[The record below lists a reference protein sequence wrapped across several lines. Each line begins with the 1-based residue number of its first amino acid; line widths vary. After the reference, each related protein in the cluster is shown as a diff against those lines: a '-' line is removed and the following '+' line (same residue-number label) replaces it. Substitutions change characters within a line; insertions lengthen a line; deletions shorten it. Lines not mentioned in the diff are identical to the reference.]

1 MSSYYS
7 SFIPGLSEPVQR
19 ALLDT
24 LPQCTMTLV
33 LDGLI
38 AYETAAP
45 PEAVRELPFV
55 TNTFYVLKAF
65 PRKEDRAVREM
76 AHEVANDRALK
87 IRDLPR
93 SKRSK
98 TFRVIPSLAN
108 QLQPLE
114 GKIMQALEKRVTEET
129 KLRPDRSKP
138 DYEFWLLQRSEGY
151 GFFSV
156 RLSQHKAYDKL
167 LEKGE
172 LRPELANVL
181 CRLSEPSPDE
191 TFLDP
196 FCGSGAIPVQRASF
210 PAGAII
216 ASDIRK
222 EKIEALKQRLKKL
235 SLAEKIVVRCDDALH
250 MARYD
255 SGSIHKIVTD
265 PPWGLFE
272 ELKLPLPE
280 FYEQM
285 TEEFC
290 RVLAPGG
297 LLVVVTAQTEVFEG
311 SIQRSESKLK
321 TRHRYNILL
330 SGKKASVYVLQ
341 RNSES

>member
-7 SFIPGLSEPVQR
+7 SFIPGLSQPVQK

-24 LPQCTMTLV
+24 LPQCTIKLV

-45 PEAVRELPFV
+45 PEVVRELPFV

-65 PRKEDRAVREM
+65 PHDEARPVKQM
-76 AHEVANDRALK
+76 AIEVVSDRALK
-87 IRDLPR
+87 IRDLPP
-93 SKRSK
+93 SKGSK

-114 GKIMQALEKRVTEET
+114 GKIMQALEKRVAEQT

-151 GFFSV
+151 GFFSA
-156 RLSQHKAYDKL
+156 RLSQHKSYDKIL
-167 LEKGE
+167 QKGE

-191 TFLDP
+191 MFLDP
-196 FCGSGAIPVQRASF
+196 FCGSGAIPIQRASF
-210 PAGAII
+210 PARAIV
-216 ASDIRK
+216 ASDIRE
-222 EKIEALKQRLKKL
+222 EKIEGLKQRLKKL
-235 SLAEKIVVRCDDALH
+235 RLAEKIVVSCDDALAL
-250 MARYD
+250 ARYD
-255 SGSIHKIVTD
+255 SGSVQKIVTD

-272 ELKLPLPE
+272 ELKLPLAQ

-285 TEEFC
+285 AEEFC
-290 RVLAPGG
+290 RILAPQGN
-297 LLVVVTAQTEVFEG
+297 LVVVTAQTEAFEG
-311 SIQRSESKLK
+311 SMQNSGRKLK
-321 TRHRYNILL
+321 TLHRYNILL
-330 SGKKASVYVLQ
+330 SGKKASVYVVQ
-341 RNSES
+341 RTGES